1 MTELGQTPPSGKL
14 VFVGLPQSGKTTI
27 VNRLLTG
34 KFSNPSRT
42 MGLNVDSVTFEGM
55 EFQTYDMGGQMAF
68 RDLWEA
74 HVRSATA
81 VVYTIDSAEPTLFA
95 ESHFAL
101 QECIVRIPPKSL
113 LVILANKSDLEESV
127 SLSTIIRNFEW
138 HEIQTKHDFRA
149 INLFQM
155 SAKTGENFD
164 DAFQWLFETIIR
176 TKSYMKN

>member
-1 MTELGQTPPSGKL
+1 MELEI
-14 VFVGLPQSGKTTI
+14 FTI

-42 MGLNVDSVTFEGM
+42 MGLNVDSVTYEGM
-55 EFQTYDMGGQMAF
+55 EYQTYDMGGQMAF

-81 VVYTIDSAEPTLFA
+81 VVYAIDSAAPTLFV

-101 QECIVRIPPKSL
+101 QECLVRIPPKSL

-127 SLSTIIRNFEW
+127 SLSTIIRTFEW

-149 INLFQM
+149 INLFQL
-155 SAKTGENFD
+155 SAKSGENFD
-164 DAFQWLFETIIR
+164 DAFEWLFETIIR
-176 TKSYMKN
+176 TTSQMKI